1 MKIGALLLFSKKERK
16 CFMPKFIITNPDR
29 DVFLGITDSGKMGKV
44 SFENAM
50 IFHSES
56 RAKNLLANSLRLGE
70 AECWVCIPYFESI
83 FSQDVDESVSDTLNI
98 ISNLQREINIETKK
112 LSQQRESFICKES
125 LIDREISDIYH
136 FIAFERVSV
145 TKWSKIYK
153 LLSEKLRERAET
165 KNQLRVLNAALAK
178 LSEGQSI
185 SNVIAENDD
194 KDYVPRTYIYEM
206 LKEL

>member
-1 MKIGALLLFSKKERK
+1 
-16 CFMPKFIITNPDR
+16 MPKFIITTPDR
-29 DVFLGITDSGKMGKV
+29 DTFLGITDSGRMGKV

-50 IFHSES
+50 IFRSES
-56 RAKNLLANSLRLGE
+56 RAKNVLANSLRLRE
-70 AECWVCIPYFESI
+70 AECWVCIPYYESI
-83 FSQDVDESVSDTLNI
+83 FIQDVDESVSDTLNI
-98 ISNLQREINIETKK
+98 ISNLQEEINNETKK
-112 LSQQRESFICKES
+112 LLQQRESFVYKES

-153 LLSEKLRERAET
+153 LLSEKLRERAEI

-185 SNVIAENDD
+185 SNVIAENGD
-194 KDYVPRTYIYEM
+194 KNYVPRTYIYEM

>member
-1 MKIGALLLFSKKERK
+1 MFYAKIHNYEPRQR
-16 CFMPKFIITNPDR
+16 C
-29 DVFLGITDSGKMGKV
+29 FLGITDSGKMGKV

-56 RAKNLLANSLRLGE
+56 RAKNLLANSLRLRE